1 MIDFNDTDAFDVD
14 ILYGGFPEKA
24 IQLMISRTTAEY
36 ILDNQIILDGATYD
50 TFEALIGKH
59 INYEYV
65 FQNINFE
72 ISGIFDDGLD
82 KKQIYQLEDKAARD
96 YYIQSNNLQGIAV
109 GGKELG
115 DFIIDNYL
123 VMGSST
129 QLKFYIE
136 DDYICT
142 VGYNKDAEYAEQ
154 YVPLAE
160 DEAYISNRFAK
171 RHALSAGDSFVLDSS
186 YYKWYE
192 RINDDTQYDEDELEK
207 LYKKST
213 KTLKVK
219 DIVDDSII
227 YGDLVINSDL
237 YRALWLPEDI
247 NNPQVMIAKSLWVN
261 ARGLPVYKLFRDM
274 SHIDKFPS
282 TLNSDRGIYE
292 AYDKSDDFSVIFI
305 PLVVISALALSA
317 LQCAAVNY
325 QLSGKGKQ
333 FNVLRAI
340 GFGKK
345 SVRALMLLQ
354 AAVTSLIQC
363 AVGIPLAGVICYF
376 YGRGLIPAV
385 STEVPLPLGWHAALI
400 GLVIS
405 MCVSLITAAVKC
417 VALFKKSIVE
427 NGKS

>member
-1 MIDFNDTDAFDVD
+1 MNSADARV
-14 ILYGGFPEKA
+14 PP
-24 IQLMISRTTAEY
+24 SR
-36 ILDNQIILDGATYD
+36 
-50 TFEALIGKH
+50 
-59 INYEYV
+59 
-65 FQNINFE
+65 
-72 ISGIFDDGLD
+72 
-82 KKQIYQLEDKAARD
+82 
-96 YYIQSNNLQGIAV
+96 
-109 GGKELG
+109 
-115 DFIIDNYL
+115 
-123 VMGSST
+123 
-129 QLKFYIE
+129 
-136 DDYICT
+136 
-142 VGYNKDAEYAEQ
+142 
-154 YVPLAE
+154 
-160 DEAYISNRFAK
+160 DEAYISRS
-171 RHALSAGDSFVLDSS
+171 LSELYELKTGDTFVLNTAFYK
-186 YYKWYE
+186 YYDKVIDWGDLDE
-192 RINDDTQYDEDELEK
+192 IDEDEYWEK
-207 LYKKST
+207 ENI
-213 KTLKVK
+213 TLKVK
-219 DIVDDSII
+219 DIIEDKQICSDII
-227 YGDLVINSDL
+227 INNEL
-237 YRALWLPEDI
+237 YRLMWKAENLD
-247 NNPQVMIAKSLWVN
+247 NPQVMIAKSLWVN

-274 SHIDKFPS
+274 SHIDRFPS

-292 AYDKSDDFSVIFI
+292 AYDKSDEFSVIFI